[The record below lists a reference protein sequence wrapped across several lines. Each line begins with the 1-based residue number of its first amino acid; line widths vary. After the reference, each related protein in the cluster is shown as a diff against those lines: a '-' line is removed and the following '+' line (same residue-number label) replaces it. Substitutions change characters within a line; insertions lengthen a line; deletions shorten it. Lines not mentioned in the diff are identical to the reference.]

1 MVADPVVEV
10 RAERASRPGWVP
22 KLVALDIDGTLLRW
36 VDGAGQTHAEVSEAV
51 ADAVRRARAAGAHVV
66 LASGRGVPAEPPRME
81 EVAEAAPAAPTQRVG
96 VRRRGS
102 LA

>member
-1 MVADPVVEV
+1 MTFALAGVLQMVGVGVGPSIGRALGASTPHDLILRPILAFGFLAVVF
-10 RAERASRPGWVP
+10 G
-22 KLVALDIDGTLLRW
+22 VACN
-36 VDGAGQTHAEVSEAV
+36 
-51 ADAVRRARAAGAHVV
+51 VV

>member
-1 MVADPVVEV
+1 MTFALAGVLQMVAVGLGPSIGGALGAATPHDLILRPILAFGALAVVF
-10 RAERASRPGWVP
+10 G
-22 KLVALDIDGTLLRW
+22 VACN
-36 VDGAGQTHAEVSEAV
+36 
-51 ADAVRRARAAGAHVV
+51 VV

>member
-1 MVADPVVEV
+1 MTFALAGVLQMVGVGVGSSNGRALGASTPHDLILRPILAFGALAVVF
-10 RAERASRPGWVP
+10 G
-22 KLVALDIDGTLLRW
+22 VACN
-36 VDGAGQTHAEVSEAV
+36 A
-51 ADAVRRARAAGAHVV
+51 V

>member
-1 MVADPVVEV
+1 MTFALAGVLQMVGVGLGPSIGSALGASTPHDLILRPILAFGALAVVF
-10 RAERASRPGWVP
+10 G
-22 KLVALDIDGTLLRW
+22 VACN
-36 VDGAGQTHAEVSEAV
+36 A
-51 ADAVRRARAAGAHVV
+51 V

-81 EVAEAAPAAPTQRVG
+81 AAEAAPAAPTQRVG

>member
-1 MVADPVVEV
+1 MVGVGVGPSIGRALGASTPHDLILRPILAFGFLAVVF
-10 RAERASRPGWVP
+10 G
-22 KLVALDIDGTLLRW
+22 VACN
-36 VDGAGQTHAEVSEAV
+36 A
-51 ADAVRRARAAGAHVV
+51 V

-81 EVAEAAPAAPTQRVG
+81 EAAEAPAPVASAQRAG